1 MDKSGFVCGQRPPVS
16 PNLIVRS
23 DMLLYG
29 STDSGHSYK
38 VRSFLLLARVAHEYR
53 WVDLR
58 APRTE
63 RPPKFVAA
71 SKFGEVPVLIADGRA
86 HCQSNAI
93 LIFLAQR
100 TALFAGHVSEWQAV
114 LEWLSWETN
123 RIGFSVP
130 NLRFSLLWA
139 KQPPEVLAYLRSRA
153 EADLKTLDAFLASS
167 EYLLPSG
174 PTVADISCSGYL
186 FWLPQAGLS
195 EGDYPNVQRWLQTLR
210 SLPYWCHPDEALKA
224 EFSSNT

>member
-1 MDKSGFVCGQRPPVS
+1 
-16 PNLIVRS
+16 
-23 DMLLYG
+23 MLLYG
-29 STDSGHSYK
+29 STHSGHSYK
-38 VRSFLLLARVAHEYR
+38 VRSFLLLARVPHEYR
-53 WVDLR
+53 WIDLGT
-58 APRTE
+58 PRTE
-63 RPPKFVAA
+63 RPPDFVAA
-71 SKFGEVPVLIADGRA
+71 SKFGEVPVLVTEGRA
-86 HCQSNAI
+86 LCQSNAI

-100 TALFAGHVSEWQAV
+100 TAQFAGRASEWQAV

-139 KQPPEVLAYLRSRA
+139 KQPPEVLAYLRNRA
-153 EADLKTLDAFLASS
+153 EADLRTLDAFLSAS

-186 FWLPQAGLS
+186 FWLSQAGLS
-195 EGDYPNVQRWLQTLR
+195 EANYPNVERWLSSLR

-224 EFSSNT
+224 